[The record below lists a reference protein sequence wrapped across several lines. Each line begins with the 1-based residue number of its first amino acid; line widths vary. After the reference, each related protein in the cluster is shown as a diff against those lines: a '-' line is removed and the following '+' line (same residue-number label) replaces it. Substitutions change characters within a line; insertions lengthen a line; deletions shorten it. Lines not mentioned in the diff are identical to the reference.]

1 MATPRMTAA
10 ALAAAALTLFA
21 TACSGGNPA
30 EGPQGPEAVLDH
42 RTDPAGESASPTG
55 AAREDPPPPPVAD
68 DGDGGG
74 AEETAEED
82 GSGDGGVEDDGESRE
97 PRDEVTVRRGGT
109 ELVVSV
115 RELVSGGA
123 TVELVLRIHN
133 GGDADSPAFAELL
146 GSDGGMAAVELVDAA
161 NGRVHRVA
169 RDASDVCVCSDP
181 DPSLVLRPGDT
192 VELSATF
199 AAPPEDVG
207 TMDVRVP
214 LAGTFT
220 GVRVVRG

>member
-1 MATPRMTAA
+1 MATPRTTAA
-10 ALAAAALTLFA
+10 ALIAAALTLIA

-30 EGPQGPEAVLDH
+30 EALQGPEAFLDH
-42 RTDPAGESASPTG
+42 RTDPPQGSPPPTG
-55 AAREDPPPPPVAD
+55 AAREDPPPPPVS
-68 DGDGGG
+68 GGGG
-74 AEETAEED
+74 AEGSAGAEE
-82 GSGDGGVEDDGESRE
+82 GREPRE

-109 ELVVSV
+109 ELVVGV

-133 GGDADSPAFAELL
+133 GGGADSPAFAELV
-146 GSDGGMAAVELVDAA
+146 GSDEGMAAVELVDAA

-169 RDASDVCVCSDP
+169 RDSSGGCVCSDP
-181 DPSLVLRPGDT
+181 DPALVLRPGDS

-199 AAPPEDVG
+199 AAPPEDVRA
-207 TMDVRVP
+207 MDVRVP

>member
-1 MATPRMTAA
+1 MATPRTTAV
-10 ALAAAALTLFA
+10 ALIAAALTLIA

-30 EGPQGPEAVLDH
+30 EAPQGPEAALDH
-42 RTDPAGESASPTG
+42 RTDLPEGSASPTG
-55 AAREDPPPPPVAD
+55 ATREDPPPPPVP
-68 DGDGGG
+68 GDGGAEGDG
-74 AEETAEED
+74 AE
-82 GSGDGGVEDDGESRE
+82 SGAAEDDGAQDGREPRE

-109 ELVVSV
+109 ELVVGV

-133 GGDADSPAFAELL
+133 GGDADSPAFAELV
-146 GSDGGMAAVELVDAA
+146 GSDEGMAAVELVDAA

-169 RDASDVCVCSDP
+169 RDASGGCVCSDP
-181 DPSLVLRPGDT
+181 DPALVLRPGDT

>member
-1 MATPRMTAA
+1 MATPRTTAV
-10 ALAAAALTLFA
+10 ALVAAALTLIA

-30 EGPQGPEAVLDH
+30 EAPQGPEAALDH
-42 RTDPAGESASPTG
+42 RTDLPEGSAPPTG
-55 AAREDPPPPPVAD
+55 AAEDDPPPPPVS
-68 DGDGGG
+68 GDGG
-74 AEETAEED
+74 EETAEGDGAED
-82 GSGDGGVEDDGESRE
+82 GRGPRE

-115 RELVSGGA
+115 RELVGGGA

-133 GGDADSPAFAELL
+133 GGDADSPAFAELV
-146 GSDGGMAAVELVDAA
+146 GSDEGMAAVELVDSA

-169 RDASDVCVCSDP
+169 RDASGGCVCSDP
-181 DPSLVLRPGDT
+181 DPALVLRPGDT

>member
-1 MATPRMTAA
+1 MATPRTTAV
-10 ALAAAALTLFA
+10 ALVAAALTLIA

-30 EGPQGPEAVLDH
+30 EAPRGPEASLDH
-42 RTDPAGESASPTG
+42 RTDPPEGSPPQAGAT
-55 AAREDPPPPPVAD
+55 REDPPPPPVS
-68 DGDGGG
+68 GDGG
-74 AEETAEED
+74 AEETARAEE
-82 GSGDGGVEDDGESRE
+82 GREPRE

-133 GGDADSPAFAELL
+133 GGDADSPAFAELV
-146 GSDGGMAAVELVDAA
+146 GSDEGMAAVELVDAA

-169 RDASDVCVCSDP
+169 RDASGGCVCSDP
-181 DPSLVLRPGDT
+181 DPALVLRPGDT

-199 AAPPEDVG
+199 AAPPEDVRA
-207 TMDVRVP
+207 MDVRVP